1 MLAVAKVFKILI
13 GGPLFICS
21 INLTCSKFIQTVVGQ
36 TICLRKEIR
45 MRKSNNQKKNQ
56 RWT

>member
-56 RWT
+56 R